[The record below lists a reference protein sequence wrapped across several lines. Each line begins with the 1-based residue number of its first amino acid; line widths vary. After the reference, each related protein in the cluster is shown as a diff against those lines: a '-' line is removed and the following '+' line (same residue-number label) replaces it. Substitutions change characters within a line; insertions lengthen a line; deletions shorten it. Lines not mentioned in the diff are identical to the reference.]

1 MADALI
7 AVAVFVVA
15 GLALAALLWIPESG
29 GPNHG

>member
-29 GPNHG
+29 GPSRG